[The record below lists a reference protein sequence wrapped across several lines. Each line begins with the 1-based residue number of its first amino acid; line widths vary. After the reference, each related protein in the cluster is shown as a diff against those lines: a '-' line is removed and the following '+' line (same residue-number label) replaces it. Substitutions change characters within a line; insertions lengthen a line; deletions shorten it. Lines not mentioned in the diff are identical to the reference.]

1 MYMYMYI
8 YGDMYFSISMY
19 LPLHNPKTDGSS
31 YMFLSPMRRLLEANT
46 SSGSASAHASS
57 YDDKWTS
64 STLSTAEVCVC
75 VCVCARV
82 CACVCVH
89 DLEVKIPV
97 RHVSLTLNTLNRRML
112 PCNACLVPY
121 STLRSMPS

>member
-1 MYMYMYI
+1 MYT
-8 YGDMYFSISMY
+8 YFSISMY

-75 VCVCARV
+75 VRASVCAS
-82 CACVCVH
+82 VCVY
-89 DLEVKIPV
+89 K
-97 RHVSLTLNTLNRRML
+97 TLQ
-112 PCNACLVPY
+112 
-121 STLRSMPS
+121 